1 MKDLDLSG
9 HRAVVS
15 GASVGIGAETV
26 RVLAEHGAD
35 VAFCAR
41 NAAAVDDLA
50 ASLAGAP
57 GVVRGYTADMAD
69 ADAIGAFCDAA
80 EADMGAPDILVN
92 NVGAAPSRNF
102 LYMTDE
108 EWEDLFRLNVMAAV
122 RLTRRFLP
130 AMRRGGWG
138 RVVMIN
144 TAAAKYPG
152 AALVDYAAT
161 KAALAAATK
170 ALARKYAADGVLI
183 NTVMPGRI
191 RTAMWEN
198 TAVEIAQSRGSDD
211 IEGVF
216 TERSKDIPIGRF
228 GTAREIANAVLFL
241 CSGLSTYVVGATLD
255 VDGGLGSHVY

>member
-1 MKDLDLSG
+1 MSLDLSG

-15 GASVGIGAETV
+15 GASLGIGAETV
-26 RVLAEHGAD
+26 RVLAAHGAD

-41 NAAAVDDLA
+41 NRDAVE
-50 ASLAGAP
+50 SLVRALDGVSGA
-57 GVVRGYTADMAD
+57 VRGYVADMAD
-69 ADAIGAFCDAA
+69 AEAIAGFCDAA
-80 EADMGAPDILVN
+80 EADMGPPDILVN

-108 EWEDLFRLNVMAAV
+108 EWEDLFRLNVMSAV

-130 AMRRGGWG
+130 AMRRTGWG
-138 RVVMIN
+138 RIVMIN

-191 RTAMWEN
+191 RTAMWEA
-198 TAVEIAQSRGSDD
+198 TAAEIAQSRGSDD
-211 IEGVF
+211 IEAIF

-241 CSGLSTYVVGATLD
+241 CSELSTYVVGATID

>member
-1 MKDLDLSG
+1 MELDLSG

-15 GASVGIGAETV
+15 GASVGIGAEAV
-26 RVLAEHGAD
+26 RILAEHGAD

-41 NAAAVDDLA
+41 NKEGVDDLV
-50 ASLAGAP
+50 ASLASAP
-57 GVVRGYTADMAD
+57 GTVRGYPADMGD
-69 ADAIGAFCDAA
+69 AAQVAWFCDQV
-80 EADMGAPDILVN
+80 EADMGSPDILVN

-108 EWEDLFRLNVMAAV
+108 EWEDLFRLNVLAAV

-130 AMRRGGWG
+130 AMRRAGWG

-170 ALARKYAADGVLI
+170 ALARKYASDGVLI

-198 TAVEIAQSRGSDD
+198 TAVEIAQARGSDD
-211 IEGVF
+211 VEAVF

-228 GTAREIANAVLFL
+228 GTAREIANAVLFF
-241 CSGLSTYVVGATLD
+241 CSELATYVAGATLD